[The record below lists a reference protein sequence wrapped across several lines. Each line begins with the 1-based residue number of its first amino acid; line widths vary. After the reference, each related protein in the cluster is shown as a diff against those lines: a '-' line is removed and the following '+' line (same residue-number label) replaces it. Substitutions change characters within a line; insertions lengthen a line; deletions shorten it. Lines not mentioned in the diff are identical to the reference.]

1 MAQKQWIGSK
11 IIHKEVTDSTNTD
24 AARMSEDLPHGAVIT
39 ADMQTAGKGR
49 RGRLWISRAYE
60 NLYFSLL
67 LKPEFAPDKASMLT
81 LVMALAAARG
91 IELVYGDIQPG
102 QVQIK
107 WPNDIVINGKKVCGI
122 LTEMQVVAGRIK
134 HVIIGVGVNVHQQD
148 FSEDEL
154 VHASS
159 LDLELSHIPWK
170 SVKHPAEREIRMEL
184 MHAILAQFEVYY
196 GRFCVSENLK
206 PLQELYENRLVNLG
220 REVQVLDPGGS
231 FTGVA
236 LGIDEQGQLVVQRTD
251 GSRTK
256 VYAGEVSV
264 RGLYGYV

>member
-1 MAQKQWIGSK
+1 M
-11 IIHKEVTDSTNTD
+11 
-24 AARMSEDLPHGAVIT
+24 
-39 ADMQTAGKGR
+39 
-49 RGRLWISRAYE
+49 
-60 NLYFSLL
+60 
-67 LKPEFAPDKASMLT
+67 
-81 LVMALAAARG
+81 
-91 IELVYGDIQPG
+91 
-102 QVQIK
+102 
-107 WPNDIVINGKKVCGI
+107 
-122 LTEMQVVAGRIK
+122 
-134 HVIIGVGVNVHQQD
+134 
-148 FSEDEL
+148 
-154 VHASS
+154 
-159 LDLELSHIPWK
+159 
-170 SVKHPAEREIRMEL
+170 KHPAEREIRMEL